1 MARPRTINR
10 EALLDAAEVLLHKQG
25 TPSLSFGA
33 IAAESG
39 LSKASVQSAF
49 GTREQML
56 DALLGRWMSKEQERF
71 DAIAGDDPDDAQ
83 RLYAHIQA
91 TKDETSEASS
101 RILSL
106 LAAQIGSGTQSE
118 SMLAWYR
125 DRLGT
130 LEANDEAARKR
141 RLAYLAVEGAILV
154 RDMVGYQIDDAL
166 WEEIFDDLEKYA
178 KS

>member
-10 EALLDAAEVLLHKQG
+10 ETLLDTAEVLLQKHG
-25 TPSLSFGA
+25 APCLSFGA

-56 DALLGRWMSKEQERF
+56 DALLGRWMGKEQERF
-71 DAIAGDDPDDAQ
+71 NAIAGENPDDAQ
-83 RLYAHIQA
+83 RLHAHIKA
-91 TKDETSEASS
+91 TKEEASEASS

-130 LEANDEAARKR
+130 LEANDAEARKR
-141 RLAYLAVEGAILV
+141 RIAYLAVEGAILV

-166 WEEIFDDLEKYA
+166 WAEIFDDLDKFA
-178 KS
+178 QS

>member
-25 TPSLSFGA
+25 APALSFGA

-39 LSKASVQSAF
+39 LSKASVQSVF

-56 DALLGRWMSKEQERF
+56 DALLGRWMSKEQERYH
-71 DAIAGDDPDDAQ
+71 AIAGENPDEQQ
-83 RLYAHIQA
+83 RLHAHIQA
-91 TKDETSEASS
+91 TKEETSEASS

-106 LAAQIGSGTQSE
+106 LAAQIGSGSQSQ

-125 DRLGT
+125 ERLGT
-130 LEANDEAARKR
+130 LQAEDADARKR
-141 RLAYLAVEGAILV
+141 RIAWLAVEGAILV

-166 WEEIFDDLEKYA
+166 WEEIFNDLDEYA
-178 KS
+178 KL

>member
-10 EALLDAAEVLLHKQG
+10 EALLDTAEALLHKHG
-25 TPSLSFGA
+25 APSLSFGA

-39 LSKASVQSAF
+39 LSKASIQSTF

-71 DAIAGDDPDDAQ
+71 DAIAGQAPDDAQ
-83 RLYAHIQA
+83 RLHAHIKA
-91 TKDETSEASS
+91 TKEEVSEASS

-125 DRLGT
+125 SRLGT
-130 LEANDEAARKR
+130 LEADDAEAKKR
-141 RLAYLAVEGAILV
+141 RIAYLAVEGAILV
-154 RDMVGYQIDDAL
+154 RDLVGYQIDDAL
-166 WEEIFDDLEKYA
+166 WAEIFEDLDNYA